1 MIDHFLTGLS
11 LIQTHVNQWLPF
23 SMQRRFAEK
32 RIIRQVCRAYRSVPY
47 YKIKY
52 DKKGVDIS
60 SIRTLK
66 DLKKLPFLTKN
77 EVREQFP
84 EGIVAKGVD
93 RKRCH
98 FSATTGS
105 TGKSLPFLYSPATY
119 AFYLATSVRVYTMI
133 GFRPWH
139 KSVYIKYTPVSSPG
153 LGPFFRKAHIPS
165 INTAQEQIEKL
176 KKESPDLLIGYAS
189 IILEIAQNVT
199 KEDLRYIKPKFIS
212 VNSEISTMEQRS
224 FISDVFSC
232 PVFDEYSTEE
242 TWMIASQCSKQNY
255 HLFTDNV
262 WVEFLDNKGNDVPSG
277 EIGEM
282 VITTMRSPAMPF
294 LRYKI
299 GDLGRYSD
307 KKCSCNIGFPLLET
321 FEGRS
326 DDSFILPSGKIVSS
340 LKILN
345 TFTMFIKKYLH
356 LMEEFKVIQKKKEL
370 VVIELVKGKEF
381 NGKYF
386 QELVDKLHVI
396 FDEPVTILVEM
407 VDKIPTNGSVKRKAI
422 ESWVKKPD

>member
-1 MIDHFLTGLS
+1 
-11 LIQTHVNQWLPF
+11 
-23 SMQRRFAEK
+23 
-32 RIIRQVCRAYRSVPY
+32 
-47 YKIKY
+47 
-52 DKKGVDIS
+52 VDIS

-66 DLKKLPFLTKN
+66 DLKQLPFLTKN

-84 EGIVAKGVD
+84 HGIVAKGVD
-93 RKRCH
+93 LEKCH

-139 KSVYIKYTPVSSPG
+139 KSVYIKYTPVSSPE

-165 INTAQEQIEKL
+165 ITTVQEQVEKL

-199 KEDLRYIKPKFIS
+199 KEDLKYIKPKFIS
-212 VNSEISTMEQRS
+212 VNSELSTMEQRS

-262 WVEFLDNKGNDVPSG
+262 WVEFLDNKGNDVPFG

-294 LRYKI
+294 LRYKV
-299 GDLGRYSD
+299 GDQGRYSD

-381 NGKYF
+381 NAKYF
-386 QELVDKLHVI
+386 QELVDKLHAI
-396 FDEPVTILVEM
+396 FNEPVTILVEM
-407 VDKIPTNGSVKRKAI
+407 VDTIPTNGAVKRKAI
-422 ESWVKKPD
+422 ESRVNKTG